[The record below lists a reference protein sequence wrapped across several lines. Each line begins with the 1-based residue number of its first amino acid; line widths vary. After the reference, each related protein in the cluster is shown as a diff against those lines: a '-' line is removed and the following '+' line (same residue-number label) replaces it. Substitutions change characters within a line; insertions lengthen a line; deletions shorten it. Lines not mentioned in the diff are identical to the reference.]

1 MEQILFSK
9 DRKDKQIHSL
19 VCFYSSKN
27 KINSN
32 DFFLAKEIF
41 KNMTL

>member
-9 DRKDKQIHSL
+9 EGRIKKIHSL